1 MRLGLKVCATVAGAL
16 LAALGGLIL
25 AAYLPLQ
32 RGGPERVIEIRKGAG
47 LLEISRLLEEEGV
60 IFRREVFTLLAL
72 LQGDRRRLKAGEYR
86 LSASLSPA
94 RILEILRRG
103 EVIRYALTIPEG
115 FTLAEIARAAERAGL
130 AMASE
135 VLSLSRDRA
144 FLIELGLEAESLEGY
159 LFPETYLFPKGTP
172 IRALL
177 RQMVE
182 TLRGRF
188 MEEMKA
194 RGKALGLTPHQVLTL
209 ASLIERETPL
219 EEERRLVSAVFHNRL
234 RRGIRLQADPTV
246 LYALGRTGGALTKED
261 LQVNSPYNTYLHRGL
276 PPGPIASPGLP
287 SLRAAVDP
295 APGNYLYFVARG
307 DGGHEFTLTLAEHEE
322 AIRRSRRAR

>member
-1 MRLGLKVCATVAGAL
+1 LGGAL
-16 LAALGGLIL
+16 IGASALGGLFL
-25 AAYLPLQ
+25 AAQLPLQ
-32 RGGPERVIEIRKGAG
+32 RGAPDRIIEIRKGAG
-47 LLEISRLLEEEGV
+47 LLEISWLLEEEGV
-60 IFRREVFTLLAL
+60 LWRREVFTLLAL
-72 LQGDRRRLKAGEYR
+72 LQGDRRRLQAGEYR

-94 RILEILRRG
+94 RILEMLRRG
-103 EVIRYALTIPEG
+103 EVLRHALTIPEG
-115 FTLAEIARAAERAGL
+115 FTLAEVARATERVGL
-130 AMASE
+130 AKASE
-135 VLSLSRDRA
+135 LLSLSRDRG
-144 FLIELGLEAESLEGY
+144 FLAELALDAPSLEGY
-159 LFPETYLFPKGTP
+159 LFPETYFFSKGTP
-172 IRALL
+172 ARALL

-182 TLRGRF
+182 TLRARF
-188 MEEMKA
+188 TEEIQE

-246 LYALGRTGGALTKED
+246 LYALGRTGGPLTKED

-276 PPGPIASPGLP
+276 PPGPIASSGIA

-295 APGNYLYFVARG
+295 APVGYLYFVARG